1 MRKLINL
8 GVRPALISW
17 ICSFLSKRQQPV
29 KINDIISS
37 WLPIT
42 AGVPQGTKLGPILFF
57 LMINDLGL
65 STQLGCNCWKNVD
78 DITLSDTLL
87 RGQSSCLQS
96 DLDRI
101 QQWAVDNNMRLNLSK
116 CKIMHMC
123 FFREQPV
130 LPVFTIDGKP
140 LDSVFSHKVLGSTL
154 QSDLH
159 WNAHVDSIVPK
170 AAKRLY
176 ILCILRC
183 SNVSTTDLVTVYVTL
198 IRPLLEYGCIVW
210 HFSLPLCVSD
220 RFESIQKRALRIILP
235 HYSYVAALQTLNLPS
250 LLLRHQ
256 SLCSKS
262 FSKFTTLANPRFLP
276 RLPPRQSDAND
287 SPTSLRNSSNFT
299 LPAVRTDRFKRSFI
313 PSVLFRQ

>member
-1 MRKLINL
+1 MYAPLL
-8 GVRPALISW
+8 FP
-17 ICSFLSKRQQPV
+17 SFLSKRQQAV

-42 AGVPQGTKLGPILFF
+42 AGVPQGTKLGPILFL

-65 STQLGCNCWKNVD
+65 STQLGCNRWKYVD

-101 QQWAVDNNMRLNLSK
+101 HQWAVDNNMRLNPSK
-116 CKIMHMC
+116 CKIMRMC

-140 LDSVFSHKVLGSTL
+140 LDSVFSHKVLGLTL
-154 QSDLH
+154 QSDLR

-176 ILCILRC
+176 ILRILRC
-183 SNVSTTDLVTVYVTL
+183 SNVSTTDLVALYVTL

-210 HFSLPLCVSD
+210 HFSLPLCPSD
-220 RFESIQKRALRIILP
+220 GLESIKNKPLGL
-235 HYSYVAALQTLNLPS
+235 S
-250 LLLRHQ
+250 LLTIPMRQLYRH
-256 SLCSKS
+256 
-262 FSKFTTLANPRFLP
+262 
-276 RLPPRQSDAND
+276 
-287 SPTSLRNSSNFT
+287 
-299 LPAVRTDRFKRSFI
+299 
-313 PSVLFRQ
+313 